1 MSQIRTLN
9 DIQHLLGQVQRVLI
23 ISHIM
28 PDGDT
33 LGSALGLAWALRAR
47 GIEARLSCAD
57 AVPSEFW
64 FLPGIADYASRP
76 LTDEQA
82 VLIVDS
88 SDLERIG
95 NIYGEAAFARVPV
108 VNIDHHVTNLLFGT
122 INLVE
127 SKASTAELILDL
139 ITFLGIPLDLCIA
152 TCLLTGVVTDTRGF
166 RTSSTTPDTLR
177 AAVQLV
183 EAGASLAEITDA
195 VFNHRSLDTLRLW
208 GPALTNVQRRGDIVW
223 AEITQAMLR
232 EAGVDISAANGLVN
246 FISSVHEAHV
256 AIVFRELG
264 DGRVDVSMRA
274 VPTLDVSQVA
284 LSCGGGGHPQAAG
297 CTVVGALPDVRE
309 RIITA
314 LQEQWAG
321 RPLDEQAAQR
331 ADSSDVCRD

>member
-1 MSQIRTLN
+1 LSQTRTLS
-9 DIQHLLGQVQRVLI
+9 DIRHLLEQVQRVLI

-57 AVPSEFW
+57 EVPPDFW
-64 FLPGIADYASRP
+64 FLPGVTDYAART

-95 NIYGEAAFARVPV
+95 SIYGEAAFARVPV
-108 VNIDHHVTNLLFGT
+108 VNIDHHVTNLLYAN
-122 INLVE
+122 INLVLP
-127 SKASTAELILDL
+127 KASTAELILDL
-139 ITFLGIPLDLCIA
+139 VTFLQVPLDLRIA

-166 RTSSTTPDTLR
+166 RTSNVTADTLR
-177 AAVQLV
+177 AAVRLV
-183 EAGASLAEITDA
+183 EAGASLSEISDA

-208 GPALTNVQRRGDIVW
+208 GPALTNVQRRGGIVW
-223 AEITQAMLR
+223 SEISQDMLR
-232 EAGVDISAANGLVN
+232 EAGVDISAAGGLVN
-246 FISSVHEAHV
+246 FLSSFHEAQV
-256 AIVFRELG
+256 AIVFRELE

-284 LSCGGGGHPQAAG
+284 LAFGGGGHPQAAG
-297 CTVVGALPDVRE
+297 CTVVGALSDVRE

-314 LQEQWAG
+314 LQEQWTVS
-321 RPLDEQAAQR
+321 PSDQQTTQR
-331 ADSSDVCRD
+331 ADGTNDRPA